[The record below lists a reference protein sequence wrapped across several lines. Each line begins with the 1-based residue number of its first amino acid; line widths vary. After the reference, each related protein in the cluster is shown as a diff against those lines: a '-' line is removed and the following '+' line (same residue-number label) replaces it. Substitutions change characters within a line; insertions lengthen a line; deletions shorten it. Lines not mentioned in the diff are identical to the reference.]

1 MDTTVAEYTIGLIGA
16 GIQGSLSPVLHTRE
30 AARHG
35 LRCHY
40 RLLDAEKLGSV
51 TGPELVAQARAAGFR
66 GLGVTHPFKRDVL
79 SAIDRLSPEAESI
92 GAVNTIVFDDYQGA
106 TGHNTDGIGFLAS
119 LREDLPDAGLDHVT
133 LLGAGGAGAAVAHAL
148 LDGGPRRAARLTIID
163 ADPEAAERL
172 AARLRALSGVGA
184 GTVSKAPLTALSRV
198 VAESSGLVNATPVGM
213 PGVPGCPVP
222 AEALTPG
229 KWVADLVYRPAETE
243 LLARAR
249 TAGCRTLPGG
259 GMLVHQ
265 AVEGFFLFTGIRP
278 DAGRMTA
285 DFAASV

>member
-1 MDTTVAEYTIGLIGA
+1 MNTIVSDYTIGLIGA

-40 RLLDAEKLGSV
+40 LLLDADELGSA
-51 TGPELVAQARAAGFR
+51 TAQELLAWARAAGLR
-66 GLGVTHPFKRDVL
+66 GVGVTHPFKRDVL
-79 SAIDRLSPEAESI
+79 SALDRLSPEAEAI
-92 GAVNTIVFDDYQGA
+92 GAVNTIVFDDHQSA
-106 TGHNTDGIGFLAS
+106 TGYNTDGIGFLAS
-119 LREDLPDAGLDHVT
+119 LRDGLPDADLDRVT
-133 LLGAGGAGAAVAHAL
+133 LVGAGGAGAAVGHAL
-148 LDGGPRRAARLTIID
+148 LHGGVHGVDRLTIVD
-163 ADPEAAERL
+163 ADPEAAKRL
-172 AARLRALSGVGA
+172 AARLRASSDA
-184 GTVSKAPLTALSRV
+184 GTVSAAPLTALSTV
-198 VAESSGLVNATPVGM
+198 VGESSGLVNATPVGM

-222 AEALTPG
+222 AECLAPG

-249 TAGCRTLPGG
+249 AAGCRTLPGG

-285 DFAASV
+285 DFVAAT